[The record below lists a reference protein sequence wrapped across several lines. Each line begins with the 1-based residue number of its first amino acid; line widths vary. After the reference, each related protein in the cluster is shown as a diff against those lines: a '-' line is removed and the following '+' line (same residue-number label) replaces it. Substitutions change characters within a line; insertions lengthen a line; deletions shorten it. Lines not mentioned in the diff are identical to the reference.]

1 MFEILAPGEA
11 DRNRRRLS
19 LSSSTECSSN
29 LRSFLTDT
37 ETKSIVVLL
46 EVGIMVN

>member
-1 MFEILAPGEA
+1 VFEILAPGEA
-11 DRNRRRLS
+11 DGHRRKLS

-37 ETKSIVVLL
+37 ETKSIVGLL
-46 EVGIMVN
+46 EVGAMVN